1 MISKRKMIDLANLQ
15 EHQRFLQNG
24 RSSKSVACMSEKA
37 LNDSAMLSE
46 LYRPK
51 IDKSYRIKKI
61 GAEQLSHRAV
71 SLDHHHTIQS
81 CTARQKEK
89 NFIIQRKYSNIT
101 KGTNKKCAKPQL
113 PVVADR
119 MQRFVGNSRKN
130 HFRLG
135 DCLQTEAIGT
145 NTNPLRDEIFQ
156 QPFRLSRRFTMGR
169 PTQNWEM
176 NASQL
181 RHTHPSCRH
190 KQHLLHET

>member
-24 RSSKSVACMSEKA
+24 RSSKIVACMSEKA
-37 LNDSAMLSE
+37 LND
-46 LYRPK
+46 
-51 IDKSYRIKKI
+51 KI